1 VKELLKKLPL
11 NAIML
16 GIILIAACL
25 LRMIPA
31 LTCQA
36 VPDYSDM
43 ALYNETALSEGIP
56 SFPPPGYPLFLRAI
70 YMVFGALNYRAVFIV
85 QALLSTVTVFLIYLA
100 TKRIFDTKAGLFAAG
115 LAAVYPNF
123 VAYNMTTMTESLSV
137 FIVAL
142 LLLLITSS
150 LGENRKSILAGLV
163 VFLGYLVKPAFL
175 FFVPGMLIGARKRL
189 PLLASLVI
197 TFGSFMIYGFMTDT
211 GEGRGP
217 VMLYKAYNRV
227 AASKTH
233 IRMEETELGG
243 SEEIS
248 GRDYLDETYEF
259 VLSNKWMT
267 FDIIFGKVTVLIS
280 RGYDQFVLKDIV
292 GRDRWLRI
300 PLMTY
305 GYLAIFIPGIIGLLR
320 KSTRKSR
327 IVALMI
333 FSFITFHILI
343 TIFKIR
349 YRLPIEPLLIV
360 FAGVTL
366 ASIRIYRPGYRLDP
380 GELLGRLRSV
390 SASFIG
396 SIRNT
401 ARSIVKSAAAEFRP
415 DWDLLSVILLVTIA
429 LRIYFPMAIEISHL
443 DQEASHLNDLA
454 VSGGIGT
461 SEAPL
466 YPLFLRM
473 VYAIFGESNY
483 KAVFLI
489 QGLLSSAAV
498 IMIYVI
504 TSRLWTRRAGI
515 LAAALA
521 AIYPRFLTCAV
532 SISPISTGIFIVVLL
547 LLLLSKDL
555 QQRSRTIFA
564 GILVGSATFLHPLLI
579 FLVPGTLAVLKK
591 NRTAFL
597 ITLIVLLTPLAIRNS
612 AVDGKIVPVY
622 SPSAYAIDLRKFENP
637 EKEDPRISEGL
648 SADDAFKGSR
658 DIRKFKVPPKVPP
671 IIRKSKVPSLPRL
684 LDGLYSNMSII
695 LGRDWRDNYESGKD
709 PQLRNSNYVN
719 SYSYIII
726 IVFGIAGLFKY
737 GKKRH
742 LRVTLPVLC
751 YLAFLVMFTML
762 HNKHYMRYPWEPILI
777 IYIGILMSRQK
788 QPDSSPA

>member
-1 VKELLKKLPL
+1 
-11 NAIML
+11 
-16 GIILIAACL
+16 
-25 LRMIPA
+25 
-31 LTCQA
+31 
-36 VPDYSDM
+36 
-43 ALYNETALSEGIP
+43 
-56 SFPPPGYPLFLRAI
+56 
-70 YMVFGALNYRAVFIV
+70 
-85 QALLSTVTVFLIYLA
+85 
-100 TKRIFDTKAGLFAAG
+100 
-115 LAAVYPNF
+115 
-123 VAYNMTTMTESLSV
+123 
-137 FIVAL
+137 
-142 LLLLITSS
+142 
-150 LGENRKSILAGLV
+150 
-163 VFLGYLVKPAFL
+163 
-175 FFVPGMLIGARKRL
+175 
-189 PLLASLVI
+189 
-197 TFGSFMIYGFMTDT
+197 
-211 GEGRGP
+211 
-217 VMLYKAYNRV
+217 
-227 AASKTH
+227 
-233 IRMEETELGG
+233 
-243 SEEIS
+243 
-248 GRDYLDETYEF
+248 
-259 VLSNKWMT
+259 MT

-366 ASIRIYRPGYRLDP
+366 ASIRVYRPGYRLDP
-380 GELLGRLRSV
+380 GELLVRLRSI
-390 SASFIG
+390 SASFID
-396 SIRNT
+396 SIRNA

-429 LRIYFPMAIEISHL
+429 LRIYFPIAIEISHL
-443 DQEASHLNDLA
+443 NQEASHLNDLA
-454 VSGGIGT
+454 VSGGIGA

-489 QGLLSSAAV
+489 QGLLGSVAV
-498 IMIYVI
+498 MMIYVI

-532 SISPISTGIFIVVLL
+532 SISPISAGIFLVVLL

-555 QQRSRTIFA
+555 QQRSRTICA

-622 SPSAYAIDLRKFENP
+622 SPSAYEIDLRKFENP
-637 EKEDPRISEGL
+637 EKPNPRILETWP
-648 SADDAFKGSR
+648 ADEPFDQ
-658 DIRKFKVPPKVPP
+658 
-671 IIRKSKVPSLPRL
+671 KSWVPSLPRL